1 MESSENNLMFSL
13 GGIPSGGNDVLF
25 FFLYLSSFKYRVC
38 FSDRVFSLGVSSSS
52 YFQQLMFSITIHF
65 LEASVFKRL

>member
-25 FFLYLSSFKYRVC
+25 YICLLLNIEFVSRIESS
-38 FSDRVFSLGVSSSS
+38 
-52 YFQQLMFSITIHF
+52 H
-65 LEASVFKRL
+65 

>member
-25 FFLYLSSFKYRVC
+25 LYLSSFKYRVC
-38 FSDRVFSLGVSSSS
+38 FSDRVFSLEVSSSS

>member
-25 FFLYLSSFKYRVC
+25 FLYLSSFKYRIC